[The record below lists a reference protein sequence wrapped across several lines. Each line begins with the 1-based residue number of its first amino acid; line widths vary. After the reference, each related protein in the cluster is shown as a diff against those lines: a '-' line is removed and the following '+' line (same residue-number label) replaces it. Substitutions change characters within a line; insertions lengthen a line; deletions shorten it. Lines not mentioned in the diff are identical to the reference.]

1 MKITDV
7 IWLEDIVEKLARKH
21 NVKQHEVIEVL
32 KNRPQFRFVEKGHRK
47 GEDVYAALGQTN
59 SGRYMTVFFVYKA
72 SNQALIVST
81 RDMTKSER
89 KKYEQR

>member
-1 MKITDV
+1 M
-7 IWLEDIVEKLARKH
+7 
-21 NVKQHEVIEVL
+21 IEVL